1 MTPEQHE
8 QLIDHLFKRI
18 NLRGDIGVRV
28 SGEPEGQYGPRG
40 RNTKR
45 PMEHVDPFALDE
57 SSPDKTAPDPQAP

>member
-18 NLRGDIGVRV
+18 NLRGDLGTQPPA
-28 SGEPEGQYGPRG
+28 EPEGQPGPRG
-40 RNTKR
+40 RSGKR

-57 SSPDKTAPDPQAP
+57 SSPDKPSPDRGSP